1 MRTVKL
7 SEISCADTSNIKIR
21 IFGNHFCF
29 TPFGEDKLLKGDNCN
44 YFENDKGL
52 YWHSP
57 VYCID
62 EIDDFID
69 LLSNSYSASTAS
81 NFNKLNK
88 SDLKINLLE
97 IFNMN
102 RQICVNEENLEVS
115 FSDMEN
121 EMLYLIA
128 NTTQNKNVLDYL
140 ILRPDNDVGRGIIL
154 RDDITEEIAM
164 KVTHNTN
171 ADIFAKHH
179 HISIFNINFADKRY
193 YWYIKGLFTHPDS
206 YVRFL
211 YARILRVFEV
221 PYSLIRI
228 LFFDKEF
235 DVRERV
241 LSNMT
246 ADNAV
251 FFTQYEL
258 EGFYFEILNNKSSH
272 FNQGDEPPYYRLLNR
287 PNAQFLFL
295 PRLKCLAYRY
305 NIHYEKTEF

>member
-1 MRTVKL
+1 
-7 SEISCADTSNIKIR
+7 
-21 IFGNHFCF
+21 
-29 TPFGEDKLLKGDNCN
+29 
-44 YFENDKGL
+44 
-52 YWHSP
+52 
-57 VYCID
+57 
-62 EIDDFID
+62 
-69 LLSNSYSASTAS
+69 
-81 NFNKLNK
+81 
-88 SDLKINLLE
+88 
-97 IFNMN
+97 
-102 RQICVNEENLEVS
+102 
-115 FSDMEN
+115 
-121 EMLYLIA
+121 MLYLIA

-164 KVTHNTN
+164 VVIHNTN
-171 ADIFAKHH
+171 ANIFAKHH

-206 YVRFL
+206 YVRFI

-221 PYSLIRI
+221 PHSLIRI
-228 LFFDKEF
+228 LFFDKEL

>member
-7 SEISCADTSNIKIR
+7 SEISCANTSNIKIR

-29 TPFGEDKLLKGDNCN
+29 TPFDEDKLLKGDNCN

-52 YWHSP
+52 YLHSP
-57 VYCID
+57 VYYID

-69 LLSNSYSASTAS
+69 LLSNSCAPSMAS

-88 SDLKINLLE
+88 FDLKINLLE

-102 RQICVNEENLEVS
+102 RQMCDNEENLEIS
-115 FSDMEN
+115 FSDIEN

-164 KVTHNTN
+164 VVIHNTN
-171 ADIFAKHH
+171 ANIFAKHH

-206 YVRFL
+206 YVRFI

-221 PYSLIRI
+221 PHSLIRI
-228 LFFDKEF
+228 LFFDKEL